1 MKLNKILSSI
11 TIAFVG
17 FVGQASAQIPVTD
30 AAAIAKS
37 AADNAE
43 QLLKWVEQIR
53 QMEQQYKQM
62 EREFESITGARGMGD
77 LLKNANRLM
86 TDENFEKNYRDLITM
101 GENGASLE
109 AKEIYAAIKELGCDS
124 YELQSQKSTCEAQA
138 YASPEIAAY
147 IEGTLK
153 AARVR
158 ASELQELVY
167 QVDSTTDMKG
177 AADLANRI
185 SAEQALLQNEQTMV
199 NLALS
204 QRENQAELI
213 ELKKFE
219 EGKNAIMNNT
229 LNPFSFD

>member
-1 MKLNKILSSI
+1 MKLNKLLGSL

-17 FVGQASAQIPVTD
+17 FVGQVHAQIPVTD

-62 EREFESITGARGMGD
+62 EREFQSITGARGMGD
-77 LLKNANRLM
+77 LLNNSSRLI
-86 TDENFEKNYRDLITM
+86 TGESFEKNYRDLLSM
-101 GENGASLE
+101 GESGASPE
-109 AKEIYAAIKELGCDS
+109 AKEIYAAIKELGCS
-124 YELQSQKSTCEAQA
+124 NYESQSQKATCEAQA
-138 YASPEIAAY
+138 YAAPEMAAY
-147 IEGTLK
+147 VEGSLK
-153 AARVR
+153 AARER
-158 ASELQELVY
+158 ANDLQQLVA

-185 SAEQALLQNEQTMV
+185 SAEQAILQNEQTMV

-204 QRENQAELI
+204 QRQSQSELI
-213 ELKKFE
+213 ALKKFE
-219 EGKNAIMNNT
+219 EGKKAIKTNT